1 MQMNKQ
7 IIKTIEKLAAGE
19 FPSEDCL
26 EELLLCSGKEE
37 DAYLF
42 RQADTVRK
50 QIFGNRIYIRGL
62 IEFTNYCKND
72 CYYCGIR
79 KSCANAE
86 RYRLTPEEIL
96 NCCEK
101 GYRQGFRTFVLQGG
115 EDPYWTDEKLIPILS
130 AAKEKYP
137 DCAVTLSVGERS
149 RTSYEKLFRAGADR
163 YLLRHET
170 ADADHYESLHPA
182 EMDFQNRRKCLR
194 TLKSIG
200 YQTGCGFMVGTPGQT
215 VKHLIADLSFIA
227 EFMPHMAG
235 VGPFIPAAGTP
246 FENEPKGS
254 SVLTLRLL
262 AILRLLIPQILLPAT
277 TALGTAS
284 QDGRL
289 LGIKAG
295 ANVIM
300 PNLTPAAFRS
310 KYTLYDGKAELTAEH
325 AEELAALKESV
336 QSIGFEIVTDRGDSP
351 LFAQ

>member
-1 MQMNKQ
+1 MNKH
-7 IIKTIEKLAAGE
+7 IIKTIEKLAIGK
-19 FPSEDCL
+19 FPPEDCL

-37 DAYLF
+37 DAFLF
-42 RQADTVRK
+42 QQADTVRK

-79 KSCANAE
+79 KSCTNAE
-86 RYRLTPEEIL
+86 RYRLTPEEIMS
-96 NCCEK
+96 CCEK
-101 GYRQGFRTFVLQGG
+101 GYKLGFRTFVLQGG
-115 EDPYWTDEKLIPILS
+115 EDPYWTDENLIPILH
-130 AAKEKYP
+130 AVKGKYP
-137 DCAVTLSVGERS
+137 NCAVTLSVGERS
-149 RTSYEKLFRAGADR
+149 RASYEKLFRAGADR

-170 ADADHYESLHPA
+170 ADADHYESLHPSD
-182 EMDFQNRRKCLR
+182 MDFRNRMECLR
-194 TLKSIG
+194 NLKSIG

-215 VKHLIADLSFIA
+215 VKNLITDLCFIA

-235 VGPFIPAAGTP
+235 IGPFIPAAGTP

-254 SVLTLRLL
+254 SMLTLRLL
-262 AILRLLIPQILLPAT
+262 AILRLLIPPLLLPAT

-300 PNLTPAAFRS
+300 PNLTPAVFRS
-310 KYTLYDGKAELTAEH
+310 KYTLYNGKAELTAEH
-325 AEELAALKESV
+325 AEELNTLKESV

-351 LFAQ
+351 L

>member
-1 MQMNKQ
+1 MQMNEQ
-7 IIKTIEKLAAGE
+7 IIKTIDKLNSNE
-19 FPSEDCL
+19 FPTEDRL
-26 EELLLCSGKEE
+26 EELLLRSGKEE

-42 RQADTVRK
+42 RQADAVRK
-50 QIFGNRIYIRGL
+50 QIFGNKIYIRGL

-79 KSCANAE
+79 KSCTNAE

-96 NCCEK
+96 SCCEK
-101 GYRQGFRTFVLQGG
+101 GYELGFRTFVLQGG
-115 EDPYWTDEKLIPILS
+115 EDPYWTDEKLIPILG
-130 AAKEKYP
+130 AVKEKYP
-137 DCAVTLSVGERS
+137 DCAVTLSIGERS
-149 RTSYEKLFRAGADR
+149 RASYKKLFRAGADR

-170 ADADHYESLHPA
+170 ADEDHYESLHPE
-182 EMDFQNRRKCLR
+182 EMDFRSRRECLR
-194 TLKSIG
+194 NLKSIG
-200 YQTGCGFMVGTPGQT
+200 YQTGCGFMVGTPEQT
-215 VKHLIADLSFIA
+215 VRHLIEDLTFIV
-227 EFMPHMAG
+227 EFMPHMVG
-235 VGPFIPAAGTP
+235 IGPFIPAAGTP

-262 AILRLLIPQILLPAT
+262 AILRLLIPHLLLPAT

-310 KYTLYDGKAELTAEH
+310 KYTLYNGKSELAAEH
-325 AEELAALKESV
+325 AEELEALKESV
-336 QSIGFEIVTDRGDSP
+336 RSIGFEIVTARGDSP
-351 LFAQ
+351 LFE